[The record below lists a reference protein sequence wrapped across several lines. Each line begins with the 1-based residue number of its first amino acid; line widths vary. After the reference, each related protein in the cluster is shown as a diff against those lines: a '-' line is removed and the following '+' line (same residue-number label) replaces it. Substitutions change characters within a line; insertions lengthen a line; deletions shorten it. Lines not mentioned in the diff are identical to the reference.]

1 MKKTY
6 KKKNKEHS
14 KKKDAFL
21 ILSNWENVEEYSE
34 EEIEDLMDEYKI
46 PDISY
51 IDMIDKP
58 EELRFD

>member
-1 MKKTY
+1 MKKIY
-6 KKKNKEHS
+6 KKKNREHS
-14 KKKDAFL
+14 KKEEAFL
-21 ILSNWENVEEYSE
+21 ILSNWENVDEYSE

-51 IDMIDKP
+51 IDMIEKP

>member
-6 KKKNKEHS
+6 KKKKRAHS
-14 KKKDAFL
+14 QKKDAFL
-21 ILSNWENVEEYSE
+21 ILSNWENVDEYSE

-51 IDMIDKP
+51 IEMIDKP
-58 EELRFD
+58 EELRFE